1 MPTNRE
7 KYFELIKKESKYLPK
22 NVIIELLLE
31 VNDFKSL
38 QELYFHFDDE
48 VKSLDILDGYIIDIL
63 KGKPYQYVLSRS
75 YFLGREFYVDNNV
88 LIPRQETEDLTLRAI
103 KEIKAKYGDKNIK
116 IADVC
121 TGSGCIAIS
130 LKKELENAG
139 IFAVDISKE
148 ACQIANKNSGLLDA
162 NIEVLEGNLLDPIIK
177 KGVKLDVIISNP
189 PYILDESTVA
199 EETLKYEPHLALFAS
214 PNYKFYEEIFISS
227 KLCLKEDGLMFFEI
241 GEDMEDSLSTIARKY
256 FPNKN
261 IKFLK
266 DIYNKTR
273 FLFII

>member
-22 NVIIELLLE
+22 TVIEELLLG
-31 VNDFKSL
+31 VNDFNSL

-63 KGKPYQYVLSRS
+63 RGKPYQYVLSRS
-75 YFLGREFYVDNNV
+75 YFLGRMFYVDNNV
-88 LIPRQETEDLTLRAI
+88 LIPRQETEDLTLRTI
-103 KEIKAKYGDKNIK
+103 KEIKAKYGNKNIK

-130 LKKELENAG
+130 LKKELENAD
-139 IFAVDISKE
+139 IFASDISSR
-148 ACQIANKNSGLLDA
+148 ACEVAKKNSGLLEA
-162 NIEVLEGNLLDPIIK
+162 NIEVLQGNLLDPIIE
-177 KGVKLDVIISNP
+177 KGIKLDVIISNP

-214 PNYKFYEEIFISS
+214 PNTKFYEEIFIVSS
-227 KLCLKEDGLMFFEI
+227 KCLKEDGMLFFEI
-241 GEDMEDSLSTIARKY
+241 GEDMEDSLNKLVSEY
-256 FPNKN
+256 FPNKE